1 MTTFRK
7 LAGALA
13 LSASVAVL
21 GLAPAVTAQA
31 KPAAHAAA
39 ESYLVYIGTYTGP
52 NSKGIYA
59 YRFKPATGALTSLGL
74 IQEAVN
80 PTWLGQHPNH
90 RFLYSVNEHPTKTEP
105 GNSITAYARDLKTGK
120 LNLLNTVSST
130 GEGPAHLDIDKTGK
144 IVAVANFITGS
155 VATFLIKPD
164 GSLSEAVSSIRQE
177 GQASGPAMAK
187 DDRGLSPTDSHNH
200 QVKFSPD
207 NRFLLVCNT
216 GMGRVFVFKVNHTT
230 GEIAPH
236 GAYDFP
242 GRSRHLAF
250 SPNGKYVYI
259 MGGANPVTTAAYDA
273 KTGALKMV
281 QSIENAPLATNP
293 PKTLMA
299 GSEVAVDPA
308 GKFVYT
314 SSRATNE
321 SLQSASLDGAIN
333 VFAVNAGTGK
343 LTPVQTVNSGG
354 DGPRSFV
361 LDPTGR
367 YLWVGNRGSSNF
379 VVFKRNLTTGK
390 LTPTGN
396 ARTDAGGVSA
406 FVFEAEQ

>member
-7 LAGALA
+7 LAGAVA
-13 LSASVAVL
+13 MSAGVIVL
-21 GLAPAVTAQA
+21 GLSPAMTAQA
-31 KPAAHAAA
+31 QPAAHAAA
-39 ESYLVYIGTYTGP
+39 GSYLVYIATYTGP

-59 YRFKPATGALTSLGL
+59 YRFKPATGELTSLGL

-80 PTWLGQHPNH
+80 PTWLSEHPNH

-105 GNSITAYARDLKTGK
+105 GDSITAYERDLKTGK

-144 IVAVANFITGS
+144 ILAVANFITGS

-177 GQASGPAMAK
+177 GQADGPAMAK

-200 QVKFSPD
+200 QVMFSPD

-216 GMGRVFVFKVNHTT
+216 GLGRIFVFKVNHAT
-230 GEIAPH
+230 GEITPH
-236 GAYDFP
+236 GKHTFP

-250 SPNGKYVYI
+250 SPNGKFIYI
-259 MGGANPVTTAAYDA
+259 MGGANPVTTAAYDT
-273 KTGALKMV
+273 KTGTLKMI
-281 QSIENAPLATNP
+281 QSIENPPLASNP

-299 GSEVAVDPA
+299 GSEVVVDPA

-321 SLQSASLDGAIN
+321 SLQSANLDGAIN
-333 VFAVNAGTGK
+333 VFAVNATNGK

-354 DGPRSFV
+354 GGPRSFV

-367 YLWVGNRGSSNF
+367 YLWVGNRESSNF
-379 VVFKRNLTTGK
+379 VIFKRNPTTGK

-396 ARTDAGGVSA
+396 VQKDAGNVSG
-406 FVFEAEQ
+406 FVFEAEH